1 MAAGATIAAHGH
13 FLFVNSGAPAAL
25 TALANQT
32 YATGITDDGGV
43 AITLPD
49 LTVVDQVGLS
59 AGSVFKEGAP
69 LASLTSSVNQSYE
82 RKPGGAGGSGID
94 TNNNAADFRL
104 ISPSDPQNL
113 ASAIVPPLFTVS
125 PAVSDFGSLALGSSA
140 PSMLMITNTS
150 TAPVTFTPFPIG
162 GPNAGDFTV
171 AVPATLA
178 GGSFTSVEGTFMPS
192 ALGARNATLTI
203 NSVAG
208 GSVTVVLAGT
218 GRCPAVSLSSS
229 LSGGTL
235 NALYSDTLTA
245 SGGKAPYDF
254 STTEGTTPDGLSLA
268 SDGVL
273 SGTPAAAG
281 TFSFDVLATDA
292 TGCTGT
298 ARYSIAIARAPVTV
312 SWSNPAPIVYGTL
325 LGATQLNATTSTAG
339 SFVYSPR
346 AGTLLMAGLN
356 QALSVAFTPNDT
368 ANYESGAAIA
378 SIDVTRA

>member
-1 MAAGATIAAHGH
+1 
-13 FLFVNSGAPAAL
+13 
-25 TALANQT
+25 
-32 YATGITDDGGV
+32 
-43 AITLPD
+43 
-49 LTVVDQVGLS
+49 
-59 AGSVFKEGAP
+59 
-69 LASLTSSVNQSYE
+69 TSSVNQSYE

-125 PAVSDFGSLALGSSA
+125 PAVSDFGSVTLGSSA

-150 TAPVTFTPFPIG
+150 TAPVTFTPPFTIG
-162 GPNAGDFTV
+162 GANYSDFNV
-171 AVPATLA
+171 AAPVPTTLA

-229 LSGGTL
+229 LSGGTF

-254 STTEGTTPDGLSLA
+254 STTEGTTAPDGLSLA

-292 TGCTGT
+292 PGCTGT
-298 ARYSIAIARAPVTV
+298 ARYWI
-312 SWSNPAPIVYGTL
+312 
-325 LGATQLNATTSTAG
+325 
-339 SFVYSPR
+339 
-346 AGTLLMAGLN
+346 
-356 QALSVAFTPNDT
+356 
-368 ANYESGAAIA
+368 
-378 SIDVTRA
+378 